1 MKFRTLIIGIGITA
15 VALAAGCNAK
25 SAREA
30 EAPTTPEIEVVEE
43 TPVEAGLDEAV
54 AGATEAAEATIDQ
67 EAMDEALATMVAAE
81 TMAAAQMSEIVLD
94 EEAMADF
101 LESDLSSTAS
111 GLQYV
116 IEEEGTGALA
126 EAGNV
131 VQVHYTGKLADGTV
145 FDSSYERGQPIA
157 FPLGQGMVIPGWD
170 EGIGLLN
177 VGGEAKLII
186 PPELAYGEAGVTGV
200 IPPNSTLYFE
210 VELVDILPGSP
221 EAPTEVAE
229 EDFITTES
237 GLKYYDF
244 EEGDGGTPETGQ
256 IVSVHYTGWLE
267 DGTKFDSSLDRG
279 NPFVFPIGMQYVIPG
294 WDEGVSTMKV
304 GGKRQMVIPAELAYG
319 EEGAG
324 DVIPAGATLIFEV
337 ELLEVKS

>member
-1 MKFRTLIIGIGITA
+1 MKFKTLLIGIGITA
-15 VALAAGCNAK
+15 FALAAGCNAK

-30 EAPTTPEIEVVEE
+30 EAPITPEIEVVEE
-43 TPVEAGLDEAV
+43 IPVEAGLDEAV

-67 EAMDEALATMVAAE
+67 EAMEEALAN
-81 TMAAAQMSEIVLD
+81 MAAAEMPEIVLD

-101 LESDLSSTAS
+101 LDRDLSSTSS

-157 FPLGQGMVIPGWD
+157 FPLGQGIVIPGWD

-186 PPELAYGEAGVTGV
+186 PPELAYGEAGVRGV

-221 EAPTEVAE
+221 EAPAEVAE

-237 GLKYYDF
+237 GLKYYDL
-244 EEGDGGTPETGQ
+244 EKGDGATPETGEM
-256 IVSVHYTGWLE
+256 VSVHYTGWLE

-304 GGKRQMVIPAELAYG
+304 GGKRQLVIPAELAYG